1 VFESLRARHSRTGDA
16 LQFNVLRKCA
26 GMEQCFTLQRQKV
39 TVPLAKISTTI
50 VYANGPKA
58 FIFESTTSGLGSL
71 VRTYSGGIVLKLA
84 CLTTVIAIGCV
95 PAFAG
100 SIDDSGVLNIAGSV
114 AISFG
119 SIDFYPIGGGNGTFS
134 IFAPETGIFGPLMG
148 STGTIKD
155 LNNTTEPV
163 GTTVNVPDF
172 MTFAGAP
179 NLELTLTEMPA
190 GTFSTTTCGG
200 TPAPGQTCTPAGT
213 QYDLTNQTA
222 TSSTASF
229 TVDGYLTDT
238 NNPGVQTAFTGIF
251 TTQFEND
258 SLQEVIA
265 TIEGGGTVD
274 ASYSAT
280 FTATAT
286 PEPASMLT
294 MLSGGLLLIGVG
306 VFGKKLRRTNS

>member
-1 VFESLRARHSRTGDA
+1 
-16 LQFNVLRKCA
+16 
-26 GMEQCFTLQRQKV
+26 M
-39 TVPLAKISTTI
+39 
-50 VYANGPKA
+50 
-58 FIFESTTSGLGSL
+58 
-71 VRTYSGGIVLKLA
+71 LKLA

-119 SIDFYPIGGGNGTFS
+119 SIDFYPIGGGSGTFS

-148 STGTIKD
+148 TTGTAMD
-155 LNNTTEPV
+155 LNNTMEPV

-179 NLELTLTEMPA
+179 NLEMTLTELPA
-190 GTFSTTTCGG
+190 GTFSSSTCGG
-200 TPAPGQTCTPAGT
+200 TAAAGQTCTPPGT
-213 QYDLTNQTA
+213 PYDLTNQTA
-222 TSSTASF
+222 SSSTASF

-238 NNPGVQTAFTGIF
+238 NNPGVQTPFTGIF
-251 TTQFEND
+251 TTQFED
-258 SLQEVIA
+258 MSFQQVIA
-265 TIEGGGTVD
+265 AIESNQTVD

-280 FTATAT
+280 FTATSTTAT

-306 VFGKKLRRTNS
+306 TFGKKLRKNS

>member
-1 VFESLRARHSRTGDA
+1 
-16 LQFNVLRKCA
+16 
-26 GMEQCFTLQRQKV
+26 
-39 TVPLAKISTTI
+39 
-50 VYANGPKA
+50 
-58 FIFESTTSGLGSL
+58 
-71 VRTYSGGIVLKLA
+71 VLKLA

-100 SIDDSGVLNIAGSV
+100 SIDDTGVLNIAGSV
-114 AISFG
+114 SISFG
-119 SIDFYPIGGGNGTFS
+119 NIDFYPLGGGSGSFS

-148 STGTIKD
+148 STGSIMD

-163 GTTVNVPDF
+163 GSTVNVPDF

-179 NLELTLTEMPA
+179 NLELTLTELPA
-190 GTFSTTTCGG
+190 GTFSSATCGG
-200 TPAPGQTCTPAGT
+200 TAASGQTCTPPGT
-213 QYDLTNQTA
+213 PYDLTNQTA

-251 TTQFEND
+251 TTQFED
-258 SLQEVIA
+258 MSFQQVVA
-265 TIEGGGTVD
+265 AIEGGQTVD

-280 FTATAT
+280 FTAVSTAT

-306 VFGKKLRRTNS
+306 AFGKKLRRTNS

>member
-1 VFESLRARHSRTGDA
+1 
-16 LQFNVLRKCA
+16 
-26 GMEQCFTLQRQKV
+26 M
-39 TVPLAKISTTI
+39 
-50 VYANGPKA
+50 
-58 FIFESTTSGLGSL
+58 
-71 VRTYSGGIVLKLA
+71 LKLA

-100 SIDDSGVLNIAGSV
+100 SINDSGVLNIAGSV
-114 AISFG
+114 EISFG

-155 LNNTTEPV
+155 LNNSTEPV

-172 MTFAGAP
+172 MTFVGAP
-179 NLELTLTEMPA
+179 NLELTLTELPA
-190 GTFSTTTCGG
+190 GTFSSSSCGL
-200 TPAPGQTCTPAGT
+200 PAAAGQTCTPPGT
-213 QYDLTNQTA
+213 PYDLTNQTA

-251 TTQFEND
+251 TTQFED
-258 SLQEVIA
+258 MSLQQVVA
-265 TIEGGGTVD
+265 AIEGGQTVD

-280 FTATAT
+280 FTAVSPTAT

-306 VFGKKLRRTNS
+306 AFGKKLRRTNS

>member
-1 VFESLRARHSRTGDA
+1 LARLYELILED
-16 LQFNVLRKCA
+16 F
-26 GMEQCFTLQRQKV
+26 
-39 TVPLAKISTTI
+39 
-50 VYANGPKA
+50 
-58 FIFESTTSGLGSL
+58 
-71 VRTYSGGIVLKLA
+71 VLKLA
-84 CLTTVIAIGCV
+84 YLTTVIAIGCV

-114 AISFG
+114 EISFG
-119 SIDFYPIGGGNGTFS
+119 NIDFFPLGGGSGTFS
-134 IFAPETGIFGPLMG
+134 IFAPETGIFGPLLG
-148 STGTIKD
+148 STGTIMD

-163 GTTVNVPDF
+163 GTTVSVPDF
-172 MTFAGAP
+172 MTFSSAP
-179 NLELTLTEMPA
+179 NLELTLTELPA
-190 GTFSTTTCGG
+190 GTFGSSSCS
-200 TPAPGQTCTPAGT
+200 AAAAAGQTCTPPGT
-213 QYDLTNQTA
+213 PYDLTNQTA

-238 NNPGVQTAFTGIF
+238 NNPGVQTPFTGIF
-251 TTQFEND
+251 TTQFEGMNF
-258 SLQEVIA
+258 QQVVA

-306 VFGKKLRRTNS
+306 AFGKKLRRTNS